1 MYVSIVGNTDCA
13 TQKYG
18 VTINKEL
25 GRISRLKE
33 ITPVTALYL
42 SPARIH

>member
-1 MYVSIVGNTDCA
+1 MYQLSVTDCA

-18 VTINKEL
+18 VTMNKEL

-42 SPARIH
+42 GPVRIY